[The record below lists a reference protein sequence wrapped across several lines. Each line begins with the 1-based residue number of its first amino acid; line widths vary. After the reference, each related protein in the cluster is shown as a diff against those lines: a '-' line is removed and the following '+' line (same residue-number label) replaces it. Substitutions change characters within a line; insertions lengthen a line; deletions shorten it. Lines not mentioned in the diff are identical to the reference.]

1 MILGVGTDI
10 IEIERISKA
19 VTSEHFLQ
27 RVYTAAE
34 REYALQRGKQADA
47 SLAARF
53 AAKEAVLKAFGTG
66 LRQGTLLDIEV
77 VNDELGCP
85 HVRLSGYYEKLAAE
99 RGVQAIHLSLSHA
112 RQYATAVCVMEG
124 RP

>member
-27 RVYTAAE
+27 RVYTAGE
-34 REYALQRGKQADA
+34 RAYALQRGKQADA

-66 LRQGTLLDIEV
+66 LRQGAMLDIEV

-85 HVRLSGYYEKLAAE
+85 KVRLSGYYKALAAKL
-99 RGVQAIHLSLSHA
+99 GVEAIHLSLSHA

-124 RP
+124 RE